1 LKINGDNLMLAVL
14 TATNYLYAMP
24 LEADIILLE
33 KLKHNDNFSFK
44 QLYSKYF
51 TSIAQYI
58 TNNNG
63 SIADAEDI
71 FQEAMLVLL
80 NKIKDPNFILTASLQ
95 TYFFAIVKNLWLKK
109 LRSFKVAQRYN
120 AHAISQT
127 EQAYIEP
134 SNTVLLQEEN
144 ITNWFTK
151 ITANCQR
158 VLKAIFFFNIPMEK
172 LMQQMGW
179 KNKHTASNQKYKCIE
194 QIRKES
200 KK

>member
-1 LKINGDNLMLAVL
+1 MGDNLKLAVL
-14 TATNYLYAMP
+14 TATNYHYAKP

-33 KLKHNDNFSFK
+33 KLKTNDNFSYT
-44 QLYSKYF
+44 QLYNDCF
-51 TSIAQYI
+51 ASIAHYI
-58 TNNNG
+58 VKNNG
-63 SIADAEDI
+63 SMADAEDV
-71 FQEAMLVLL
+71 FQEAVLVLL
-80 NKIKDPNFILTASLQ
+80 KKIEEPNFTLTSSLQ
-95 TYFFAIVKNLWLKK
+95 TYFFAIAKNLWLKK
-109 LRSFKVAQRYN
+109 LRSFKAVQKYKN
-120 AHAISQT
+120 HAMLQVQPSST
-127 EQAYIEP
+127 EVSATNFQ
-134 SNTVLLQEEN
+134 QEEMLS
-144 ITNWFTK
+144 NWFKK